1 MAANIRHILVN
12 ISESMPF
19 QLSQNTLLVYNI
31 TPPYIDG
38 TQKIGVWLA
47 RGKLKGLHTNE
58 CSRRIF
64 DQQDLEDL
72 TFFNNIL
79 LSDGVQTSIHNGTIR
94 SGIWENNVY
103 GNTNG
108 STTGGFTYGKNIGQN
123 PTSPGAGG
131 NGCDTGAIEYQ

>member
-1 MAANIRHILVN
+1 MVHKK
-12 ISESMPF
+12 
-19 QLSQNTLLVYNI
+19 T
-31 TPPYIDG
+31 
-38 TQKIGVWLA
+38 GVWLA
-47 RGKLKGLHTNE
+47 WGKLKGLHTNE

-64 DQQDLEDL
+64 DKQDLEDL

-79 LSDGVQTSIHNGTIR
+79 LSDGGQTSILKGTIR
-94 SGIWENNVY
+94 SGIWKKNVY

-108 STTGGFTYGKNIGQN
+108 STTSGFTYGKNTDPN